1 MKSLWIVLSAVTMWA
16 CVTVVG
22 SAYAADETEAP
33 AANAEPARVIKQRVA
48 PDSLM
53 FTPDEF
59 ADIQGHSAGADSGSG
74 AADGAGLQAIED
86 ATLYLSTIVYAGPND
101 WTIWINGAPVSSH
114 QGFQAFKVTE
124 ITPNSVDLLVPLS
137 AQGVRPVHLQ
147 PNQTF
152 ITKTGVVVEG
162 KYP

>member
-1 MKSLWIVLSAVTMWA
+1 MKPLPVVLKIATIWA
-16 CVTVVG
+16 CVAAIG
-22 SAYAADETEAP
+22 PAFAADETP
-33 AANAEPARVIKQRVA
+33 AADAKSETARVIKQRTA

-59 ADIQGHSAGADSGSG
+59 ADIQGHSAGSGGGASGGSG
-74 AADGAGLQAIED
+74 DGRQAIED
-86 ATLYLSTIVYAGPND
+86 ATLYLSTIVYAGPDD
-101 WTIWINGAPVSSH
+101 WTIWINGAPVSSN
-114 QGFQAFKVTE
+114 QGFQAFQVTE
-124 ITPNSVDLLVPLS
+124 ITPNSVDLLIPLS
-137 AQGVRPVHLQ
+137 AQGVRPVRLQ